1 MTITLSRSRFI
12 NSIVAFCGD
21 KDLSK
26 HWLISW
32 TNVDFSLM
40 GSSESNSIGP
50 ESLFSSDFKIILTRA
65 TLNAEISPAA
75 QISIGHQIVNTT
87 EVGAPDPPQIEVT
100 PAPHISH
107 GPVSYLISPKTNR
120 NWIWIRTQD
129 PYSSTSKP
137 WYRKISRYVG
147 ATVFGV
153 EMIVSFWNLTNDLKT
168 INLYLTL
175 SRLREVWPWDVLSL
189 IEYRPR
195 NWQLF

>member
-12 NSIVAFCGD
+12 NSIVALCGD

-50 ESLFSSDFKIILTRA
+50 ESLFSSDFEIILTRA

-75 QISIGHQIVNTT
+75 QISIGHQIVNTM

-100 PAPHISH
+100 PAPTSLTAQWVISSLPRQTGIEFEYVLKTPIHQPVSH
-107 GPVSYLISPKTNR
+107 GIVRSRDMSELRYLVLKWSYRFEIR
-120 NWIWIRTQD
+120 RIIW
-129 PYSSTSKP
+129 K
-137 WYRKISRYVG
+137 
-147 ATVFGV
+147 
-153 EMIVSFWNLTNDLKT
+153 L
-168 INLYLTL
+168 
-175 SRLREVWPWDVLSL
+175 
-189 IEYRPR
+189 
-195 NWQLF
+195 